1 MKQGEI
7 VLINFPFSDLS
18 SSKVRPALVISNDEH
33 NARDADRVF
42 VLITSNAQVR
52 SKEDMTIS
60 PADPDF
66 PASGLKVASVFRCS
80 KLLNLDSTKLR
91 AKKIGR
97 IGSAWVQRIADAIS
111 TVVHPSS

>member
-7 VLINFPFSDLS
+7 VLINFPFSDRS
-18 SSKVRPALVISNDEH
+18 AEKVRPALVISNDEH
-33 NARDADRVF
+33 NARDSDRIF

-52 SKEDMTIS
+52 SKEDLVIS
-60 PADPDF
+60 PTEPDF
-66 PASGLKVASVFRCS
+66 LVSGLKVASVFRCS
-80 KLLNLDSTKLR
+80 KLLNLDGTKLR
-91 AKKIGR
+91 AKRIGR